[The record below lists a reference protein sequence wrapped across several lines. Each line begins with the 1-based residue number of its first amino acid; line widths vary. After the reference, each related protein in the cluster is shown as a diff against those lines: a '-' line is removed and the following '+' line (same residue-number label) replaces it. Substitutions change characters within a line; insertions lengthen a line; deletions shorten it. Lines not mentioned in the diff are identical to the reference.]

1 MDYIIESLYNQ
12 IYIIFYSLKKNL
24 NFYSLAPNFKDFS
37 LIFLRFSYLSS
48 FAPLSAMNPALI
60 SGRRLAALDRA
71 TVNLNMCVKCLVAA
85 LVSIQK
91 DQVPDFC
98 KFMDEADINLFG
110 ITHETIRQ
118 CNECTLRDCECFQ
131 VRSDRSTVS

>member
-12 IYIIFYSLKKNL
+12 IYIMFYSLKIIL
-24 NFYSLAPNFKDFS
+24 NFYSLALNFKDFS
-37 LIFLRFSYLSS
+37 IIFLKPSYLSS
-48 FAPLSAMNPALI
+48 FTLLSAMNPALI

-98 KFMDEADINLFG
+98 KFMDKADLNLFG
-110 ITHETIRQ
+110 IIHETVRQ

-131 VRSDRSTVS
+131 VRSDRSTVN